1 MKRLSSAWLR
11 RTQQN
16 ICKKVGYLITET
28 KSHHERL
35 FCLKNVVATCKYVF
49 SSNFITNCP
58 TGQRLGNDG
67 APRSRLGA
75 RAAAGGRGGGSP
87 GARRGWARGQEG
99 LHWIWAAFPARGPMQ
114 AVLGSGSRQL
124 VLLPLPLLGRSPE
137 NKEPTLTHAQ
147 TAPGVGL
154 GSGPPLRAGP
164 RGPWGPRRLPP
175 SSGPVGSP
183 GGPSRV
189 TLIVVSAEETQRGGC
204 LQLRERLE
212 GLSPEP
218 HVTRVQ
224 VPVPLCKEGVRPGS
238 ADSLASGLEGPEA
251 RGYPGLPPP
260 ASPSLGQAA
269 LRWP

>member
-147 TAPGVGL
+147 TAPGVGP
-154 GSGPPLRAGP
+154 GSGPPPAG
-164 RGPWGPRRLPP
+164 
-175 SSGPVGSP
+175 GSP
-183 GGPSRV
+183 GTLGASAAPSLQRAGGIPRVGP
-189 TLIVVSAEETQRGGC
+189 
-204 LQLRERLE
+204 
-212 GLSPEP
+212 
-218 HVTRVQ
+218 
-224 VPVPLCKEGVRPGS
+224 PGS
-238 ADSLASGLEGPEA
+238 L
-251 RGYPGLPPP
+251 
-260 ASPSLGQAA
+260 
-269 LRWP
+269 